1 MIFRM
6 MMKFGAIPLC
16 PMLVSKCREGVM
28 IERMKSDNKR
38 VAFGAS
44 RGFDRSSGALLD
56 RKTERLLRTMNEL
69 FKMGDRAKYYTFAS
83 KLGVYFRPWACFL
96 IRKMMLLGCVSS
108 CKNHTVVF

>member
-6 MMKFGAIPLC
+6 MMKFGAILLC

-44 RGFDRSSGALLD
+44 RGFDLSSGIFLHGKREGLLC
-56 RKTERLLRTMNEL
+56 TMNEL
-69 FKMGDRAKYYTFAS
+69 FQMGD
-83 KLGVYFRPWACFL
+83 
-96 IRKMMLLGCVSS
+96 
-108 CKNHTVVF
+108 